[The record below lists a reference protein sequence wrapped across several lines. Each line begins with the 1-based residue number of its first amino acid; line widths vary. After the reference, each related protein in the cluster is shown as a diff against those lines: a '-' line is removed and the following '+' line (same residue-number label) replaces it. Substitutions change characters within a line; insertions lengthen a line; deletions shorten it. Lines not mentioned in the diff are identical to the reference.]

1 MNSVFLISN
10 YVYHIHSMFKS
21 AKTVDEMM
29 ACFFIPSEVIYFDT
43 DNAGHKRN
51 TFFLPL
57 DRLDVW
63 IIK

>member
-1 MNSVFLISN
+1 
-10 YVYHIHSMFKS
+10 MFKS
-21 AKTVDEMM
+21 ARTVDEMM

-57 DRLDVW
+57 DRLDV
-63 IIK
+63 